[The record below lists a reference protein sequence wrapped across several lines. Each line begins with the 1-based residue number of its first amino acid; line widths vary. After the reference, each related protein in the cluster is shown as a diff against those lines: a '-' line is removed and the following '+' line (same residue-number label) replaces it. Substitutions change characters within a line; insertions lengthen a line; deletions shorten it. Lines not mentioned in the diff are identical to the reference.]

1 MLLRVED
8 GDLYMQGLHSVI
20 TYKTSRKTGDPHA
33 GKYLVAVRERS
44 KDGSCTFVKTAY
56 EH

>member
-1 MLLRVED
+1 MLLIVED
-8 GDLYMQGLHSVI
+8 GDPYVQGLHSVL

-44 KDGSCTFVKTAY
+44 KDGSCTFVKTADA
-56 EH
+56 H